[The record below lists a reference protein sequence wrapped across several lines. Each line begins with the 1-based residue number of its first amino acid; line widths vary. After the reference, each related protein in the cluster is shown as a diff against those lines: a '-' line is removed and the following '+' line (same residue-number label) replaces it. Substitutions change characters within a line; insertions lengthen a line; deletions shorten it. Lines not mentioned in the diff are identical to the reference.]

1 MTRVQGAW
9 VSDREIASIIQ
20 HCASHAKQKFEQG
33 VTAEMNNSEGGGDGG
48 GRIGPKNLSEEDS
61 ELYTRCVNLVITSRK
76 ASTSMLQRHFSIGY
90 GKAAKIMD
98 MMEAN
103 GIIAPS
109 QGSARAREVLVDP
122 PN

>member
-1 MTRVQGAW
+1 
-9 VSDREIASIIQ
+9 
-20 HCASHAKQKFEQG
+20 
-33 VTAEMNNSEGGGDGG
+33 
-48 GRIGPKNLSEEDS
+48 
-61 ELYTRCVNLVITSRK
+61 
-76 ASTSMLQRHFSIGY
+76 MLQRHFSIGY